1 MRLHKIILNAI
12 CLKQIKQYSNWI
24 WRNENCFVHLL
35 DSNVLLIFLVA
46 FLQQQNSVSSSSDDQ
61 CCRKR
66 IECFECDSRYNPG
79 CNDAFN
85 QTRENGNFVYCNDL
99 CVKLRHKYE
108 NTFYYIRSC
117 ADQFK
122 NVLIKKL
129 RFAIRREKKTAL
141 ICAFVVMID
150 AIRQHVKQHR
160 HHLIYFLPLCFVVN
174 VGLKVMLHVIS
185 W

>member
-1 MRLHKIILNAI
+1 MSQTNKTIFKSDMKKRKLFCSLQMHI
-12 CLKQIKQYSNWI
+12 
-24 WRNENCFVHLL
+24 LL

-66 IECFECDSRYNPG
+66 FECFECDSRYNPG

-122 NVLIKKL
+122 NVLIKKTEVCYST
-129 RFAIRREKKTAL
+129 RKK
-141 ICAFVVMID
+141 D
-150 AIRQHVKQHR
+150 GS
-160 HHLIYFLPLCFVVN
+160 YLCFCGHDRCNKATRQTLSSFDLVHFVT
-174 VGLKVMLHVIS
+174 LMIVMSFFLS
-185 W
+185 

>member
-1 MRLHKIILNAI
+1 MYIFLF
-12 CLKQIKQYSNWI
+12 
-24 WRNENCFVHLL
+24 E
-35 DSNVLLIFLVA
+35 SNVSSTFILLIMTLLASNVT
-46 FLQQQNSVSSSSDDQ
+46 SSLDDQ

-66 IECFECDSRYNPG
+66 IECFECDSRFNPG

-122 NVLIKKL
+122 NVLIKKTEVCYST
-129 RFAIRREKKTAL
+129 RKK
-141 ICAFVVMID
+141 D
-150 AIRQHVKQHR
+150 GS
-160 HHLIYFLPLCFVVN
+160 YLCFCGHDRCN
-174 VGLKVMLHVIS
+174 QAVGGRIVARKSLLLVLAFEFLFLTCFYLNLTYFFHI
-185 W
+185 